1 MLKVVSHL
9 LPTNFFAFLKQ
20 LIIKQLIM
28 KQLQYFSAIATT
40 DIIYIYFLKF
50 FLCLFSYMFP
60 SLPYTPAP

>member
-1 MLKVVSHL
+1 
-9 LPTNFFAFLKQ
+9 
-20 LIIKQLIM
+20 M